1 MSVASGLDSGDGRL
15 RAPLTILRPLFLD
28 GFIEERGWGRRG
40 RRTPGQVHEALKR
53 DSVQSQTAVCK
64 PASS

>member
-1 MSVASGLDSGDGRL
+1 MSIASGLDSGDGRL
-15 RAPLTILRPLFLD
+15 
-28 GFIEERGWGRRG
+28 RGWGRRG